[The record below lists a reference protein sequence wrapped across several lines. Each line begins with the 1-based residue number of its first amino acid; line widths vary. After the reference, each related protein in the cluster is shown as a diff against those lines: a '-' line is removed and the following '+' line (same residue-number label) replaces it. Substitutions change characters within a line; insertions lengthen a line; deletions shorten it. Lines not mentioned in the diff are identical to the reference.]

1 MAINRADI
9 AKELLPGLNAI
20 FGLEYGMVDDELA
33 PLYETENS
41 DKAFEEEVLFTMFGE
56 APVKAE
62 GAAVQYDSAQESYA
76 SRYTHETIAL
86 AFAVTEEA
94 MEDNLYDTFAKVRA
108 KGLARAMGSTKQVKA
123 ANTFNNAF
131 SGSYLGGDGVALIS
145 DSHPTVGDGNQSN
158 KIGTAAISMTTLET
172 AITNISKIKDDRG
185 IMVAASAQSVH
196 IPPDLAMETDM
207 LLHSA
212 GLPNGTLAYPGSTY
226 APNDLNPIPNMGL
239 LPKGFFVNRRFTDAD
254 NWFIKTDVPNGSK
267 MFVRMALAT
276 KMEPDFDTGNLRY
289 KARER
294 YSFGWSDW
302 RQWFGAEV

>member
-185 IMVAASAQSVH
+185 IMVASSAQSVH

>member
-33 PLYETENS
+33 PLYEVENS
-41 DKAFEEEVLFTMFGE
+41 EKAFEEEVLFTMFGE

-254 NWFIKTDVPNGSK
+254 NWFVKTDVPNGSK
-267 MFVRMALAT
+267 MFVRMPLAT